1 MILYYTSYHAT
12 QIASGFPEVS
22 SILVINTDAYQVL

>member
-1 MILYYTSYHAT
+1 MILYYTSYAA

-22 SILVINTDAYQVL
+22 SILVINKDAYQVL